1 MGRIGKKTT
10 VIAFFC
16 PFIQSLQSLSIL
28 QIFKM
33 SITLQ
38 QSPPL
43 VAISGNPVCFKLYSD
58 NKIETPGVPC
68 SAILNFGSIAS
79 DGDTLTLSWG
89 YFNLEFTFKDSPDN
103 SGMQLPT
110 SPINEFDWT
119 AVIGQALALNYYID
133 QDFIVSWNATDVT
146 FVSRTSGSTNTLTAQ
161 WSWTGTEPTLWPGDG
176 QDEVA
181 RTFFKIGLQV
191 LIKEG
196 ESFTRIGED
205 SLPLDANDFAL
216 FDIRN
221 YFADQLVSLFK
232 FPDASDQLIIH
243 RPDNCREYRVRYFE
257 RFGLS
262 QTPQKIT
269 ESDSFFILKAGIS
282 YLQEAIY
289 NRLDSSLWEKITYND
304 YSLTWQPKTKY

>member
-1 MGRIGKKTT
+1 MTE
-10 VIAFFC
+10 
-16 PFIQSLQSLSIL
+16 
-28 QIFKM
+28 
-33 SITLQ
+33 
-38 QSPPL
+38 
-43 VAISGNPVCFKLYSD
+43 ISN
-58 NKIETPGVPC
+58 I
-68 SAILNFGSIAS
+68 
-79 DGDTLTLSWG
+79 
-89 YFNLEFTFKDSPDN
+89 
-103 SGMQLPT
+103 
-110 SPINEFDWT
+110 
-119 AVIGQALALNYYID
+119 
-133 QDFIVSWNATDVT
+133 IVSWNATDVT

-269 ESDSFFILKAGIS
+269 ESDSFFSLKAGIS